1 MMYPVQGDVMAAIS
15 SRQWPIVLLCI
26 MFVNSCVDGTR
37 PDRRELLVYKQRS
50 SSDSWTQFLGN
61 MYRNSSVLDDNNE
74 SVINPDVLWKK
85 TCVDLGDCNDDYG
98 FNLTASPSVSP
109 IVGGGK
115 LYVVKNLSVVA
126 LNLSTGDILW
136 RFDTADTMLQAPIY
150 WNHKMFII
158 DKDGMLMVVMSDS
171 NPKAYE
177 KWKEGWY
184 FRTEGGYA
192 SAIAH
197 PVLVDKLYAYMRW
210 NNGIRILDTAT
221 GNVVCDN
228 NLGGVNRDAGGWPR
242 SAGGLASDGK
252 NIYARMGD
260 ASLVAFSKDDCHVVW
275 RNEGPF
281 RLMPVVLDQ
290 LVIMYNDYENP
301 GGRGNQVVTA
311 IMKDDGKI
319 AWKHKM
325 SNGAGEERL
334 HGMPVANRDFIYTIS
349 DTEEAGNTC
358 VRITCLGI
366 DDGGKKWD
374 RQIAINKDEMLL
386 TVPILDKNIL
396 YISIYNRIY
405 GFDVNTKRFIWN
417 IELDSRVA
425 QSMAFSEGVLY
436 AVSANG
442 SVYSIANI
450 DNTKPKETSAIPGNT
465 SPSR

>member
-37 PDRRELLVYKQRS
+37 PDRRELLVYKQRR

-61 MYRNSSVLDDNNE
+61 MYRNSSVQDDNHE
-74 SVINPDVLWKK
+74 PISKPVILWKK
-85 TCVDLGDCNDDYG
+85 TCDDLGDCNDDYDVDP
-98 FNLTASPSVSP
+98 TASPSVSP

-115 LYVVKNLSVVA
+115 LYVVKSLSVVA
-126 LNLSTGDILW
+126 LDISTGDILW

-150 WNHKMFII
+150 WNHKIFII
-158 DKDGMLMVVMSDS
+158 DKDGMLIAVMSDA

-184 FRTEGGYA
+184 IRTEGGYA

-210 NNGIRILDTAT
+210 NNGIRILDAAT
-221 GNVVCDN
+221 GNVVCEN
-228 NLGGVNRDAGGWPR
+228 NLGGANRDAGGWPR
-242 SAGGLASDGK
+242 RAGGLASDGEK
-252 NIYARMGD
+252 IFARMGD
-260 ASLVAFSKDDCHVVW
+260 ASLVAFSKNDCHMVW

-281 RLMPVVLDQ
+281 RAMPAVGEHLVV
-290 LVIMYNDYENP
+290 VYNDYESL
-301 GGRGNQVVTA
+301 GGRENEVVTA
-311 IMKDDGKI
+311 IMKDNGKT

-325 SNGAGEERL
+325 SNGAGEERIY
-334 HGMPVANRDFIYTIS
+334 GKPIANRDCIYIIS
-349 DTEEAGNTC
+349 DTKEARNTIAK
-358 VRITCLGI
+358 ITCLGL
-366 DDGGKKWD
+366 DDGEKKWD
-374 RQIAINKDEMLL
+374 RHIAINKDEMLP

-396 YISIYNRIY
+396 YIGIYNRIY

-436 AVSANG
+436 AVSTNG

-450 DNTKPKETSAIPGNT
+450 DNTKPNETSAIPGKT